1 MDIELVTSSPK
12 LESLCL
18 EENPL
23 TREAEANAESEAAAN
38 AGITIRE
45 AERHSMDFPSFFH
58 PMHSVFYL
66 QIVYDFGQGGSK

>member
-45 AERHSMDFPSFFH
+45 EAVTQWTSHLANF
-58 PMHSVFYL
+58 L
-66 QIVYDFGQGGSK
+66 